1 MYEGHLPFQNAE
13 NFDIYFKNAKITPET
28 AFGWEDKW
36 VRTCCMKFCLLWE
49 EYMWSAV
56 NVLKYGPNI
65 WNPTKRHDTEVTLFD
80 INGKL
85 P

>member
-36 VRTCCMKFCLLWE
+36 VRTCCVKFCLL
-49 EYMWSAV
+49 
-56 NVLKYGPNI
+56 
-65 WNPTKRHDTEVTLFD
+65 
-80 INGKL
+80 
-85 P
+85 